1 MALGQLQRTF
11 AGSQYLQQLRLL
23 PQSFSL
29 SNSQLVKAA
38 AGLWDKL
45 HPSSSCVV
53 QWLQILGESPAGW
66 LLVLAAFWVLS
77 QCVETGLLG
86 AASLALS
93 GLALLAC
100 IFTPAKSLKLTSVD
114 GWIIA
119 YGLTALVACGFSSV
133 QPESLSGF
141 FKVAVMLIAWL
152 GFRSLFGRFPV
163 LIGWTLGIWALSG
176 GAQAVVAWQQLHSTS
191 MEALATWQDPSLD
204 ASLQLTRVYGTL
216 PPFNPNLLAG
226 FLIPCLGASLGL
238 WGWQLSEMK
247 TTALVSWGRISVLTI
262 LTLLTAWALV
272 ATGSRGGYLALAA
285 IGITFVAGSGHLIFR
300 GEATPNTPI
309 LKRLWAWGIA
319 LVVLSVAALLLKS
332 EKIMARL
339 ASIGA
344 GADDSSIAYR
354 FHVYQSAWRMIQ
366 DHWLTGIGP
375 GNLTFEAVYGFYMAP
390 GIFALGCYS
399 VPLEVWVEH
408 GIVGLI
414 AFAGLWISTAMAG
427 FWVIDTPGIKPEY
440 RWWAVALLAIWV
452 GQGVYGLFDT
462 VWYRPAVQLTTWATV
477 AAIAVLV
484 SLTQQPANKG
494 LAHD

>member
-1 MALGQLQRTF
+1 MSLGQLQWALSGSQGFRQLGLLPHSLSFAHSQLINTF
-11 AGSQYLQQLRLL
+11 AGFKKSSLTRASYAMQGLQ
-23 PQSFSL
+23 
-29 SNSQLVKAA
+29 A
-38 AGLWDKL
+38 
-45 HPSSSCVV
+45 
-53 QWLQILGESPAGW
+53 LGTTPTVW
-66 LLVLAAFWVLS
+66 LLVLVAFWVLA

-93 GLALLAC
+93 GLALSAF
-100 IFTPAKSLKLTSVD
+100 IFTSNKPLSLTSGD
-114 GWIIA
+114 GWVIA

-133 QPESLSGF
+133 QPESLSGL
-141 FKVAVMLIAWL
+141 FKVAVMLAAWL
-152 GFRSLFGRFPV
+152 GFRTLFGRFPL
-163 LIGWTLGIWALSG
+163 LIGWTLGLWALSG

-238 WGWQLSEMK
+238 WGCQLSAFK
-247 TTALVSWGRISVLTI
+247 SHSSLSWGRISILTI

-272 ATGSRGGYLALAA
+272 ATGSRGGYLALGA
-285 IGITFVAGSGHLIFR
+285 IGFTFVAGSGHLIFR
-300 GEATPNTPI
+300 SEAASNTPI

-319 LVVLSVAALLLKS
+319 LVMLGGAALLLKS

-375 GNLTFEAVYGFYMAP
+375 GNLTFESVYGFYMAP

-399 VPLEVWVEH
+399 VPLEVWVEN
-408 GIVGLI
+408 GLFGLL
-414 AFAGLWISTAMAG
+414 AFAGLWISAVIAG
-427 FWVIDTPGIKPEY
+427 LWVMDAPNIKSEY

-477 AAIAVLV
+477 AALATLV
-484 SLTQQPANKG
+484 SMTQRPADKG
-494 LAHD
+494 LSHD